1 MTRPTGD
8 PWAEHGP
15 LRDDL
20 VSLLQTMDGLTETA
34 YSDDG
39 LVRVTVGAHGEL
51 KDLVLDPRIYRSSDA
66 AILAATIVGTVNRA
80 VAAAANRMV
89 EMTEPLLPDGGLL
102 IDRDADGQVDLSF
115 DAMIRRLQPGGGDR

>member
-8 PWAEHGP
+8 PWAEHGL

-20 VSLLQTMDGLTETA
+20 VSLLQGMDGLTETA

-39 LVRVTVGAHGEL
+39 LVKVTVGARGEL
-51 KDLVLDPRIYRSSDA
+51 TDLVLDPRIYRSTDA
-66 AILAATIVGTVNRA
+66 AGLATTITDTVNRA
-80 VAAAANRMV
+80 VAAAAIRMV

-102 IDRDADGQVDLSF
+102 VGRDADGQLDLSF